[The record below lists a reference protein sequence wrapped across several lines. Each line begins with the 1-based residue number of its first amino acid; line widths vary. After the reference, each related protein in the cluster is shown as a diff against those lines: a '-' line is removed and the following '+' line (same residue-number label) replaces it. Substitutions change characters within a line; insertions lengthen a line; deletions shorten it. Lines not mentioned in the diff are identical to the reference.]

1 MTITV
6 KAIPTVDAGP
16 DQSVCLNLPEFTLTG
31 TPAGGIW
38 SGDGVTAGKFNP
50 ATAGVGDH
58 VLTYTVTGMNG
69 CTNSDTMTITV
80 KAIPTVDAGPDQSV
94 CLNLPEFTLT
104 GTPAGGIWS
113 GDGVTAGKFNPA
125 TAGVGDHVLTYT
137 VTGENECTNS
147 DTMTIT
153 VKAESDCT
161 ITAPT
166 SVCAGSTGNKA
177 SVADAGESATY
188 TWLVTGGT
196 ITGGHGTNE
205 ITWSAAAAGT
215 ATISVSVTNS
225 NGCSCS
231 SSAQIEIEAGPTAL
245 AGDDK
250 AVCAADQSR

>member
-1 MTITV
+1 MYSTYTVTGVNGCTNSDTLTITV

-16 DQSVCLNLPEFTLTG
+16 DQSVCLNLPEFALTG

-58 VLTYTVTGMNG
+58 VLTYTVTGENG

-137 VTGENECTNS
+137 VTGVNDCTNS

-153 VKAESDCT
+153 VKAIPTVDAGSDQ
-161 ITAPT
+161 
-166 SVCAGSTGNKA
+166 SVCLNLPEFTLTGTPAGGIWSGDGVT
-177 SVADAGESATY
+177 AGKFNPATAGVGDHVLTY
-188 TWLVTGGT
+188 TVTGVNGC
-196 ITGGHGTNE
+196 
-205 ITWSAAAAGT
+205 
-215 ATISVSVTNS
+215 TNS
-225 NGCSCS
+225 RYHDHYRQGHSD
-231 SSAQIEIEAGPTAL
+231 G
-245 AGDDK
+245 
-250 AVCAADQSR
+250 